1 MGPPDSLFPA
11 QIGAQKAAD
20 SASGSYVN
28 ALLTNECL
36 SVGFTRSMAQ
46 KARQFVELC
55 ALMEIG

>member
-1 MGPPDSLFPA
+1 MGPPHSLFPA
-11 QIGAQKAAD
+11 QTGAQKAAD
-20 SASGSYVN
+20 SASGNYVN

-36 SVGFTRSMAQ
+36 SGSFTRPMAQ